1 MDYNKKRWVVL
12 VVSCIVNIIIGT
24 GYAWS
29 VFAGP
34 WAQELGIQNAALAFT
49 VCNAVG
55 IRRRFNVRR
64 RCASRRIFKELRIL
78 NFRLRYYIRFRYGTR
93 I

>member
-1 MDYNKKRWVVL
+1 MDYNKRRWIVL

-34 WAQELGIQNAALAFT
+34 WAEVIGQPAALAFT
-49 VCNAVG
+49 VCNALVL
-55 IRRRFNVRR
+55 
-64 RCASRRIFKELRIL
+64 SQ
-78 NFRLRYYIRFRYGTR
+78 
-93 I
+93 

>member
-34 WAQELGIQNAALAFT
+34 WAQELGIQNAALA
-49 VCNAVG
+49 
-55 IRRRFNVRR
+55 
-64 RCASRRIFKELRIL
+64 LL
-78 NFRLRYYIRFRYGTR
+78 L
-93 I
+93 